1 MTDTV
6 LGYVIGLFF
15 NIFLVT
21 LSWSHQEASTR
32 RFQRT
37 SARPPAFNKQYF
49 QIIKKEWLQLVLTKW
64 LSFIWNVFFGFDL
77 TQVFFH
83 QYGMITRTDRGAN
96 NPWQHYKL
104 MGLVYRSFTG
114 VDLYLNSHLAAGSM
128 KPRFNMDWFSN
139 DTDWSVCW
147 PDCDERQPYRL
158 WAGEIR
164 WPAVLTWFSQ
174 PHATWNSKDVDSS
187 GPLIAVWTSDVID
200 EVVSSVFWP

>member
-37 SARPPAFNKQYF
+37 SARPSAFNKQYF
-49 QIIKKEWLQLVLTKW
+49 QIIKREWLQLVLTKW

-77 TQVFFH
+77 TQVFLH

-114 VDLYLNSHLAAGSM
+114 VGLYLNSHLAAGSM
-128 KPRFNMDWFSN
+128 KPRFNMDWFFKRYGL
-139 DTDWSVCW
+139 VGVLA
-147 PDCDERQPYRL
+147 RL
-158 WAGEIR
+158 W
-164 WPAVLTWFSQ
+164 WTPALPSLGRRYSMARYLDLFFSALRYLKFKRCWF
-174 PHATWNSKDVDSS
+174 
-187 GPLIAVWTSDVID
+187 
-200 EVVSSVFWP
+200 